1 MSKQNSDKP
10 IQNDFFGNLFKSV
23 NIKDFLDDEI
33 NKKRIRSGAAPMDIP
48 PVAPIEGAAGPA
60 VGGMGSPAPGGPPPI
75 GGAAPGGPPL
85 PIGGAA
91 PGGPPPAAP
100 QPLPIQ
106 NAIPEGIPQMGP
118 KQDNATQDKINT
130 IFETVSQLEDEIRE
144 LKHEKKLKDLEEYV
158 YSNLE
163 DLKRIV
169 NDFRDKKVPL
179 RSEYDTEG
187 VYREKLYGLVTE
199 VLDKHLPELFEEIP
213 DYSFIATQISRV
225 FEDGTVC
232 DATVTL
238 GITVSRDG
246 NRYDFKCEVFIGNGL
261 IHMPYYISRGPR
273 NIPLT
278 KDAIQ
283 RELNSFSYRKIN
295 IDTPYEKENI
305 YNNVGENILKRQ
317 NLQKEYD
324 STMSQT
330 TQSTLPA
337 KHKWETQQRTPYN
350 I

>member
-1 MSKQNSDKP
+1 MSKQNSDKSN
-10 IQNDFFGNLFKSV
+10 QKDFFGNLFKSV
-23 NIKDFLDDEI
+23 NIADFVDDET

-48 PVAPIEGAAGPA
+48 PVAPAEGTA
-60 VGGMGSPAPGGPPPI
+60 GGMGAPAPMGTPMSPP
-75 GGAAPGGPPL
+75 APAGPPL

-91 PGGPPPAAP
+91 SVGPPPAAP
-100 QPLPIQ
+100 PPLPVQ
-106 NAIPEGIPQMGP
+106 NAAPEMPLPMAP
-118 KQDNATQDKINT
+118 KQDNISQDKINT

-199 VLDKHLPELFEEIP
+199 VLDKTLPELFEEIP
-213 DYSFIATQISRV
+213 DYNFIATQISRV
-225 FEDGTVC
+225 FEDGTVS
-232 DATVTL
+232 DAMVSLGVTVA
-238 GITVSRDG
+238 RDG
-246 NRYDFKCEVFIGNGL
+246 NRYDFKCEVPILNGL
-261 IHMPYYISRGPR
+261 IHLPQYITRGPR
-273 NIPLT
+273 LIPLT

-305 YNNVGENILKRQ
+305 YNNVGENVLKRQ
-317 NLQKEYD
+317 NLQKEYE
-324 STMSQT
+324 STMSQP
-330 TQSTLPA
+330 TQNTLPF